1 MELLEVDQVLAVAR
15 EILGCDALGAVVR
28 TDLPALELAVAEHRT
43 AAETGELATAAAGLL
58 RGLVR
63 RRPFRGPNRAIAVA
77 AVLQLLALNH
87 CDLELEPVDEID
99 ALLDK
104 ITADGPALATLADQ
118 VSLRMVPLPP
128 AVAPSPRK
136 GEAMFERF
144 SGVARQAV
152 VLAQEEARELGHDKI
167 GTEHV
172 LLALLRV
179 GDGVAATVLTEA
191 GLTLEE
197 TRAQVLRFT
206 GRGDGS
212 PRGHIAFS
220 PRAKKTLE
228 LSLREALSLGHNY
241 IGTEHMLLGLV
252 REGRG
257 VAARVLVERGL
268 TLDAVRREVL
278 AELGEPAEP
287 DTAADDQL
295 ARMRELVDLP
305 SGIEIRIGR
314 RKRLIRELN
323 DLFGENDRLR
333 KEIDRLTHLLREH
346 GIDPAA

>member
-28 TDLPALELAVAEHRT
+28 TDLPALELAIAEHRT

-63 RRPFRGPNRAIAVA
+63 RRPFRGPNRTIAVA

-104 ITADGPALATLADQ
+104 ISADGPGLGAIADQ
-118 VSLRMVPLPP
+118 LSLRLVPLPP
-128 AVAPSPRK
+128 AVDE
-136 GEAMFERF
+136 GGQQMFERF
-144 SGVARQAV
+144 SRVARQAV
-152 VLAQEEARELGHDKI
+152 VLAQEEARELGHAQI

-179 GDGVAATVLTEA
+179 DDGIAASVLT
-191 GLTLEE
+191 GLGATLDD
-197 TRAQVLRFT
+197 TRDQVLRLT
-206 GRGDGS
+206 GRGDGA
-212 PRGHIAFS
+212 PRGHIPFS
-220 PRAKKTLE
+220 PRAKKVLE
-228 LSLREALSLGHNY
+228 LSLREALQLGHNY
-241 IGTEHMLLGLV
+241 IGSEHVLLGLL
-252 REGRG
+252 REGKG
-257 VAARVLVERGL
+257 VAARVLVAMGL
-268 TLDAVRREVL
+268 TLETVRRAVL
-278 AELGEPAEP
+278 AELDQGEPAP
-287 DTAADDQL
+287 AVDDQL
-295 ARMRELVDLP
+295 ARMREFVDLP

-333 KEIDRLTHLLREH
+333 KEIDRLTELLREH